1 MPDHAYALRDDLQAQ
16 DIQLDQLFLD
26 PNNPR
31 FAGSGWQDVPEDRIV
46 LESTQSEVL
55 QRLLDDFE
63 VSKLRA
69 NMEINGFL
77 PIDRIVVRQ
86 LSGDAYV
93 VLEGNRRVCAAK
105 ELRRVAARAPAIP
118 SEISRTVATIP
129 CLLYT
134 GEDPHAAWTFQ
145 GLRHITGLKDWPA
158 FNKAKLLVTQME
170 NEGLTLTEVGQRFG
184 LTPHGAG
191 QWARGYN
198 AFTQA
203 CEESDY
209 TEELDDRAYTYFQE
223 LFSRT

>member
-93 VLEGNRRVCAAK
+93 VLKV
-105 ELRRVAARAPAIP
+105 
-118 SEISRTVATIP
+118 
-129 CLLYT
+129 T
-134 GEDPHAAWTFQ
+134 GESARPRISAVLPPATPPSRVR
-145 GLRHITGLKDWPA
+145 LVARWPQSPVSCTRG
-158 FNKAKLLVTQME
+158 KI
-170 NEGLTLTEVGQRFG
+170 R
-184 LTPHGAG
+184 TPHGHFRGCAISPGSKTG
-191 QWARGYN
+191 QLSTRPNCW
-198 AFTQA
+198 
-203 CEESDY
+203 
-209 TEELDDRAYTYFQE
+209 
-223 LFSRT
+223 